1 MQPPIFHLFT
11 RIEKVIG
18 PPVSAPFS
26 KANKC
31 ATLGGY
37 KGGGIMERIILH
49 CDLNCFYASV
59 ELLSHPELKQVP
71 TAVCGDPTS
80 RHGIILAKNEPA
92 KRFGVQTAETIWQAK
107 KKCPDL
113 VLLPPHHHLYRI
125 YSQKVNDIYSQ
136 YTDLVEPFGIDESWL
151 DVTGTLHLF
160 GGDARALAD
169 TLRRRI
175 REELGL
181 TLSVGVSFNKVF
193 AKLGSDYKKPDATT
207 VIPLEGW
214 REMVWPLPVGDLL
227 YVGGAAR
234 KLLSRYGIDTIGQL
248 AACKPEML
256 EQLMGK
262 MGLQLHQYANGMDRD
277 PVRSRFEKGP
287 VKSVG
292 NGTTFPQNLTT
303 REQVR
308 QGIAMLSDSV
318 ASRLRH
324 LGLYAGG
331 IQVTVRDPNFR
342 DRSRQTQL
350 SAPTHLIREMTETAM
365 SLTEQLWKPPSP
377 IRALTVT
384 AIHLVEAED
393 AYEQVDLFS
402 GGTPVRERQEKLEA
416 AMDRIRGKYGDRA
429 ITYGAAAPEKEEDP
443 LP

>member
-1 MQPPIFHLFT
+1 MD
-11 RIEKVIG
+11 
-18 PPVSAPFS
+18 
-26 KANKC
+26 
-31 ATLGGY
+31 
-37 KGGGIMERIILH
+37 RIILH

-59 ELLSHPELKQVP
+59 ELLSHPDLRDVP
-71 TAVCGDPTS
+71 MAVCGDPQS

-92 KRFGVQTAETIWQAK
+92 KKFGVQTAETIWQAK

-113 VLLPPHHHLYRI
+113 VLLPPHHDLYRE
-125 YSQKVNDIYSQ
+125 YSRKVNAIYDE

-151 DVTGTLHLF
+151 DVTHTLHLF

-169 TLRRRI
+169 ALRERMKRQL
-175 REELGL
+175 RL

-207 VIPLEGW
+207 VIS
-214 REMVWPLPVGDLL
+214 RENWNELVWPLPVGDLL

-234 KLLSRYGIDTIGQL
+234 KLLKQYGITTIGHL
-248 AACKPEML
+248 AACQPELL
-256 EQLMGK
+256 ETLMGK
-262 MGLQLHQYANGMDRD
+262 MGTQLYDYANGLDRD
-277 PVRSRFEKGP
+277 PVRSRYDTEP

-303 REQVR
+303 REQVHA
-308 QGIAMLSDSV
+308 GIAVLADSV

-324 LGLYAGG
+324 AGLYAGG
-331 IQVTVRDPNFR
+331 VQVTVRDPQFH
-342 DRSRQTQL
+342 DRSRQRQL
-350 SAPTHLIREMTETAM
+350 AAPTHLIRDLTDAAM
-365 SLTEQLWKPPSP
+365 ELLYELWKPPSP

-384 AIHLVEAED
+384 AIHLVQEGE

-402 GGTPVRERQEKLEA
+402 SGPGKEKQEKLEG
-416 AMDRIRGKYGDRA
+416 AMEQIRKKFGADA
-429 ITYGAAAPEKEEDP
+429 IVFGAARPEKEEDP